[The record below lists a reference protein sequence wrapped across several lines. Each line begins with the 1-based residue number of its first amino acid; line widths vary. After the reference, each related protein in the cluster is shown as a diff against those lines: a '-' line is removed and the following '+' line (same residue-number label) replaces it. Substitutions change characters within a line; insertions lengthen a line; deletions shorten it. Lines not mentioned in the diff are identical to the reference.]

1 MYKFKKNKINIK
13 QNKKSGSVLV
23 ENILMIAITL
33 VLIIVIFYPQIIK
46 LFDKVMDSLAIW
58 FDNAVS
64 VIGGDKLNDKI

>member
-13 QNKKSGSVLV
+13 QNKRGGSVLV

-46 LFDKVMDSLAIW
+46 LFDKVMDSLAVW
-58 FDNAVS
+58 FVNAVS
-64 VIGGDKLNDKI
+64 VIGVIN

>member
-46 LFDKVMDSLAIW
+46 LFDKVMDSLAVW

-64 VIGGDKLNDKI
+64 VIGVIN

>member
-13 QNKKSGSVLV
+13 QNKRGGSVLV

-64 VIGGDKLNDKI
+64 VIGVIN

>member
-64 VIGGDKLNDKI
+64 VIGVIN

>member
-13 QNKKSGSVLV
+13 KNKRGGSVLV

-64 VIGGDKLNDKI
+64 VIGVIN

>member
-1 MYKFKKNKINIK
+1 MRKTKKGKIDINIK
-13 QNKKSGSVLV
+13 QDKNKKIGSVLV

-46 LFDKVMDSLAIW
+46 LFNKVMDSLSIW

-64 VIGGDKLNDKI
+64 VIGVIN

>member
-1 MYKFKKNKINIK
+1 MYKFKRNKINIK

-64 VIGGDKLNDKI
+64 VIGVIN

>member
-13 QNKKSGSVLV
+13 QNKRSGSVLV

-46 LFDKVMDSLAIW
+46 LFDKVMDSLAVW

-64 VIGGDKLNDKI
+64 VIGVIN

>member
-13 QNKKSGSVLV
+13 QNKRGGSVLV

-33 VLIIVIFYPQIIK
+33 VLIIFIFYPQIIK
-46 LFDKVMDSLAIW
+46 LFDKVMDSLAVW

-64 VIGGDKLNDKI
+64 VIGVIN

>member
-13 QNKKSGSVLV
+13 QNKRGGSVLV

-46 LFDKVMDSLAIW
+46 LFDKVMDSLAVW

-64 VIGGDKLNDKI
+64 VIGVIN